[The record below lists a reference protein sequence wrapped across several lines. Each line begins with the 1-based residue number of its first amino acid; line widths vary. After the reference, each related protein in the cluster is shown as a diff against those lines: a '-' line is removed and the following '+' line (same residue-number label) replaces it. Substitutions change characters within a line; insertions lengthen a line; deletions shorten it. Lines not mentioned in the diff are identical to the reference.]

1 MGEVIYSSVT
11 GLPMTTPLKIITP
24 FSKQSLITLVPQKR
38 VGPYQYL
45 IPKWWDSKGPHHVL
59 ITKTTVS

>member
-1 MGEVIYSSVT
+1 MGEVIYSSVNS
-11 GLPMTTPLKIITP
+11 LKMTPLKIITP

-45 IPKWWDSKGPHHVL
+45 IPKWWDSKGPHRVL